1 MIPNT
6 VNLAENLLA
15 DMEDTQVVDMGDTKV
30 DPLKILEFFQVGMA
44 ADIPAPSKVRGIVP
58 LLVKKPKPSFKTKQH
73 NYLNYICSF
82 NRLGTTSNE
91 AEVTSSNPPLPSCV
105 DM

>member
-30 DPLKILEFFQVGMA
+30 DHLEILEFFQVGLA
-44 ADIPAPSKVRGIVP
+44 ANIPAPSKVRGNIVP
-58 LLVKKPKPSFKTKQH
+58 LLVQKRKPSFKTKA
-73 NYLNYICSF
+73 
-82 NRLGTTSNE
+82 T
-91 AEVTSSNPPLPSCV
+91 
-105 DM
+105 